1 MFCTSCGKQ
10 FDDRNRFCPYCG
22 VQVPGALHPP
32 AAPAQP
38 QYQQPQYQQP
48 QYQQSQYQ
56 QPQYQQPQYR
66 QPQYQQPVQAAPEK
80 PKKHTGLVVG
90 LILGGI
96 ALILGV
102 LAALI
107 TFAHLF
113 GGWKGIFGS
122 KSETAPNQAV
132 ASEPGFSPAAR
143 IPSFPVPSTEV
154 DTAPETTPP
163 TPALGETYDVIIW
176 TGDAATQLTA
186 DQIIRFNRENAYG
199 ITIRAS
205 VYTVSEADAA
215 SELLY
220 NSNTGADLYCFAQ
233 DQFARLL
240 QAGFLSE
247 LPGDTADAVR
257 GKNDAGSVSAAA
269 AGNSLYAYPMT
280 SDNGYFLYYDK
291 SVIPD
296 SDVDSLEQLLADC
309 EAAGRTFC
317 FEQETSAWYMASFF
331 FGAGCHSVWTTD
343 RDGNFIGLD
352 DDFNSD
358 RGLVAVK
365 GMEKLVKSP
374 AYRSSSDV
382 TCFGSSYDQAA
393 VVVSGTWSYYD
404 ARQFLGS
411 SLGVADL
418 PSFRV
423 DGQDY
428 HLGSFSGCKLIG
440 VKPQNN
446 PDREYALH
454 LLAQY
459 LTGEEC
465 QLERFNQIG
474 WGPSNLAAQQSYEAQ
489 NNPALAALLQ
499 QNAYAVPQ
507 GQIEGSWWDIAKLIA
522 EDVKNA
528 RSDADLWAALQHYED
543 KLYAQFNTTG
553 DDRNAWGVIG
563 SICGT
568 NWDTDFPMTE
578 VANGV
583 YESEPMYLYA
593 GEELKV
599 RQGGSWDNNYGTD
612 GRDGANL
619 VISSDGSYI
628 IRLDLNWE
636 TIEAIRQ

>member
-132 ASEPGFSPAAR
+132 ASAPGFSPAES
-143 IPSFPVPSTEV
+143 IPSFPVQSTEV

-163 TPALGETYDVIIW
+163 TPALDETYDVIIW
-176 TGDAATQLTA
+176 
-186 DQIIRFNRENAYG
+186 
-199 ITIRAS
+199 
-205 VYTVSEADAA
+205 
-215 SELLY
+215 
-220 NSNTGADLYCFAQ
+220 
-233 DQFARLL
+233 
-240 QAGFLSE
+240 
-247 LPGDTADAVR
+247 
-257 GKNDAGSVSAAA
+257 
-269 AGNSLYAYPMT
+269 
-280 SDNGYFLYYDK
+280 
-291 SVIPD
+291 
-296 SDVDSLEQLLADC
+296 
-309 EAAGRTFC
+309 
-317 FEQETSAWYMASFF
+317 
-331 FGAGCHSVWTTD
+331 
-343 RDGNFIGLD
+343 
-352 DDFNSD
+352 
-358 RGLVAVK
+358 
-365 GMEKLVKSP
+365 
-374 AYRSSSDV
+374 
-382 TCFGSSYDQAA
+382 
-393 VVVSGTWSYYD
+393 
-404 ARQFLGS
+404 
-411 SLGVADL
+411 
-418 PSFRV
+418 
-423 DGQDY
+423 
-428 HLGSFSGCKLIG
+428 
-440 VKPQNN
+440 
-446 PDREYALH
+446 
-454 LLAQY
+454 
-459 LTGEEC
+459 
-465 QLERFNQIG
+465 
-474 WGPSNLAAQQSYEAQ
+474 
-489 NNPALAALLQ
+489 
-499 QNAYAVPQ
+499 
-507 GQIEGSWWDIAKLIA
+507 
-522 EDVKNA
+522 
-528 RSDADLWAALQHYED
+528 
-543 KLYAQFNTTG
+543 TG

-583 YESEPMYLYA
+583 YESAPMYLYA
-593 GEELKV
+593 SEELKV

-619 VISSDGSYI
+619 VISSDGSYV